1 MEAPVRTAPAH
12 RFVAAADGSRGLV
25 LLAPGFFEYEW
36 TPAGDLLFTALR
48 ATGMLSRGDLPTRP
62 GHAGW
67 TMATPDAQCL
77 GEHRFDLAFAP
88 AGSAALERPDE
99 VMALWEDCFV
109 PLRPLW
115 LRMGS
120 LDAAPPASTVELE
133 GTGLVLSAVKPAEQ
147 GPGVVLRCCN
157 LTGRPAAGLWR
168 VGWDLARARRVR
180 ADEREPEEIV
190 LAGDRRTVRFTAPP
204 HGIVTLI
211 VE

>member
-1 MEAPVRTAPAH
+1 
-12 RFVAAADGSRGLV
+12 
-25 LLAPGFFEYEW
+25 
-36 TPAGDLLFTALR
+36 
-48 ATGMLSRGDLPTRP
+48 
-62 GHAGW
+62 
-67 TMATPDAQCL
+67 MATPDAQCL

-99 VMALWEDCFV
+99 MMALWEDCFV